1 MVEDLKVLLLN
12 TSNRALGI
20 YSMSN
25 GGITGTIADPR
36 MIFAAALKT
45 NASSLVL
52 AHNHPSGNLNPS
64 SADKKLTDK
73 LTKGGK
79 LLDILVLDHLII
91 TNEGFYSFK
100 QGFSYDL
107 SGQKEPPLYPQV
119 PVLTL

>member
-20 YSMSN
+20 YSISN

-73 LTKGGK
+73 RWKTVGYIG
-79 LLDILVLDHLII
+79 IGSFDH
-91 TNEGFYSFK
+91 N
-100 QGFSYDL
+100 Q
-107 SGQKEPPLYPQV
+107 
-119 PVLTL
+119 